1 MLIGAWLAAML
12 YGVVVTQAYKYF
24 FLHPTDGMYR
34 KFLVLST
41 VLFCTIALVADY
53 ANVYLV
59 CLYFAGRSVFL
70 LRYSLSQR
78 SPFGVGCHLIHRVE
92 N

>member
-12 YGVVVTQAYKYF
+12 YGVVVTQAYQYF
-24 FLHPTDGMYR
+24 RLHPMDGMYR
-34 KFLVLST
+34 KILVLST
-41 VLFCTIALVADY
+41 VLFCTVALAADY

-70 LRYSLSQR
+70 LRYSPSQR
-78 SPFGVGCHLIHRVE
+78 SPFGVGCHLIYRVE